1 MTTDVFEDLLR
12 HMQGLMG
19 RRVEVE
25 IGSRAPIAGRP
36 VVAGSET
43 VHAAFSGVLSRA
55 PAQGEMLV
63 FHVGDGDAGG
73 RLYLSPTM
81 HFSGYWR
88 ERNFRQVL
96 EIMSM
101 QPVLIWVT
109 PLPDER

>member
-36 VVAGSET
+36 TAADDT
-43 VHAAFSGVLSRA
+43 IYAAFSGVLSRA
-55 PAQGEMLV
+55 PVEGETLV
-63 FHVGDGDAGG
+63 FHVGDGDGAG
-73 RLYLSPTM
+73 RLYLSPTL

-88 ERNFRQVL
+88 ERNYRQVF

-109 PLPDER
+109 PLPDEE